1 MLRKITVVF
10 MLLALLIPAGCSP
23 ASDNDYYRYTET
35 YYDAFDTLVQ
45 VVAYAED
52 ETQFREQI
60 AVFHNRLLELHKLY
74 DIYNTYEGI
83 NNIKTI
89 NDHAGIKPVKVEQ
102 EVIDLILYARQWSER
117 TGGAFNIALGPV
129 LKIWHSYRE
138 EALYEPA
145 SAKLPPL
152 EMLQQAAQFGDM
164 QQVVVDEELMTVYLP
179 DRRMSLDV
187 GALAKGYALEL
198 AAAEIEAA
206 GLHSAII
213 SAGGNIRT
221 IGSPLDGERDRW
233 GIGVQDPDA
242 SIVGGSEKLLDVI
255 YLKDGSVDTSG
266 DYQRYYVVNEELIH
280 HLIDPQTLMP
290 ATHYRAVTV
299 ITNDSAFA
307 DLMSTALFLIPYA
320 ESLALAEQYDNLEAM
335 WIMPGGEIRTTSGMQ
350 HYLKSFGA
358 TPLDE

>member
-1 MLRKITVVF
+1 VQKIIVVL
-10 MLLALLIPAGCSP
+10 MLLAMLIPSGCSP
-23 ASDNDYYRYTET
+23 AAENGYYRYTET

-45 VVAYAED
+45 VVAYAET
-52 ETQFREQI
+52 ETQFREQT
-60 AVFHNRLLELHKLY
+60 AVFHDRLLELHQLF

-89 NDHAGIKPVKVEQ
+89 NDSAGIKPVKVEQ
-102 EVIDLILYARQWSER
+102 EIIDLILYAGEWSER

-129 LKIWHSYRE
+129 LKVWHSYRE
-138 EALYEPA
+138 EALYDPA

-152 EMLQQAAQFGDM
+152 EMLQQAAQFGDIE
-164 QQVVVDEELMTVYLP
+164 QVVVDEEMMTVYLP
-179 DRRMSLDV
+179 DSRMSLDV
-187 GALAKGYALEL
+187 GAVAKGYALEL
-198 AAAEIEAA
+198 AATEIEAA

-221 IGSPLDGERDRW
+221 IGSPLDGKRDYW

-266 DYQRYYVVNEELIH
+266 DYQRYYLVDEELIH

-290 ATHYRAVTV
+290 ATHFRAVTV
-299 ITNDSAFA
+299 IANDSGFA

-320 ESLALAEQYDNLEAM
+320 ESLALAEQYDNLEVM
-335 WIMPGGEIRTTSGMQ
+335 WIMHGGEIRTTSGMQ
-350 HYLKSFGA
+350 QYLKSYGA
-358 TPLDE
+358 IAVDQ